1 MERPREA
8 SENSILYH
16 LNDILDRP
24 FHYLGNADRLVQMR
38 MAEEPVVEPLL
49 NNNFD
54 EAIELFQNVLNHP
67 NADRLGI
74 KKDIGDFI
82 YALKEIKNDFNEGSL
97 NKTQLSNLFTQDL
110 IKDLE
115 GYIAENAGKLQI
127 EHRFN
132 NVDKYEGFEEALRE
146 IGARRKTKRHRRKTR
161 TRKRKTRRTKRRRRK
176 TKKHRKRRK

>member
-1 MERPREA
+1 MESPREA

-16 LNDILDRP
+16 LNDILHRP
-24 FHYLGNADRLVQMR
+24 FGYLGNAHR
-38 MAEEPVVEPLL
+38 MAQEPVVERLL

-74 KKDIGDFI
+74 KTDIGHFIIALKDI
-82 YALKEIKNDFNEGSL
+82 KRKFNEGSL
-97 NKTQLSNLFTQDL
+97 DKTQLSNLFTQDL
-110 IKDLE
+110 IQDLA
-115 GYIAENAGKLQI
+115 GYIRENAEKLEI
-127 EHRFN
+127 EDRLN
-132 NVDKYEGFEEALRE
+132 NVDKYEGFEEELRE

-161 TRKRKTRRTKRRRRK
+161 TRKRKRKTRRTKRRRRK